1 MRSWVA
7 GWDWWIRVV
16 GGEESKV
23 LEQTRVCFVEIWEK
37 TPKRVCVWWQ
47 DSTNA
52 YVFATL
58 SAPNANVCGMCAEC
72 VWDVCGMCSVYHVE
86 LQTRMHLFLNY
97 KRTCACQ
104 KKRRNLANAHVFGRP
119 ITNAFVFGPL
129 CIHVYKLLFNLPL
142 QLLTCCAA
150 LDPKLLLPNFWGNE
164 CWRLDFGNPGWGGDE
179 WAHPSFT
186 CKIHERI
193 PCQTNP
199 CLLPNTSICALNHKR
214 RKNTGLYTMLFLK
227 NRKKKILT

>member
-1 MRSWVA
+1 MCLVT
-7 GWDWWIRVV
+7 G
-16 GGEESKV
+16 
-23 LEQTRVCFVEIWEK
+23 LN
-37 TPKRVCVWWQ
+37 KRVCVCYAKCAKRECVRNVCWMCVGCVWNVFGIPCG
-47 DSTNA
+47 TPNA
-52 YVFATL
+52 YAFV
-58 SAPNANVCGMCAEC
+58 
-72 VWDVCGMCSVYHVE
+72 
-86 LQTRMHLFLNY
+86 FLNY

-227 NRKKKILT
+227 NRKKKIIT